1 MNKENTSNNKIA
13 GILAILGT
21 SVGYGLVPSFSFIA
35 FGLGVETGTLLFS
48 KFLIASVI
56 MWAYILIRKINFRF
70 SREAVK
76 MMAVVCFGYIFMSTT
91 LYISFNY
98 ISGSLA
104 TIVSFM
110 FPAMVVAIEMITGR
124 EPVKAVKII
133 AVLLSFGGLVLIV
146 WAPDMESDPIGI
158 LFAFCAAVGYVIYL
172 LGLSAKCVKQES
184 SFAVA
189 GYVML
194 SAAAVN
200 FIRCIAGGNPVMVST
215 GPQFGMMILLGFT
228 CVFVPILLYAVG
240 VRLIGAGNAALINTT
255 EPVLACIF
263 RHFLVGDELTLSMM
277 AGSAMVV
284 AAVLMTNLPER
295 KRLPEKNRRESQ

>member
-263 RHFLVGDELTLSMM
+263 GHFLVGDELTLSMM

>member
-263 RHFLVGDELTLSMM
+263 GHFLVGDELTLSMM

-295 KRLPEKNRRESQ
+295 KKIPEKNRRESQ